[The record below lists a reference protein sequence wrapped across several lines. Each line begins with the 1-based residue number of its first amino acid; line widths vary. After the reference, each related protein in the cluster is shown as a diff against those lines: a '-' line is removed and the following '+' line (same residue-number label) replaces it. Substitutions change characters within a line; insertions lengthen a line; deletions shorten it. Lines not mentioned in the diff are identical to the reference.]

1 MERIKM
7 RTYGV
12 LADNGEILYL
22 YENYEDIDLEDYELD
37 LNDAVIRI
45 DSYVVLAQGPR
56 LSWNRAE

>member
-1 MERIKM
+1 M